1 MQIPLQITFQNME
14 PSDAVEA
21 NVRKKADE
29 LERFAEH
36 ITRCRVIVEAP
47 HKHQHKGNIYGVKI
61 DITLPGDEIIVS
73 RHPEQNHAH
82 EDIYVAIRDAFNA
95 ARRQLEDYLRIRG
108 NKVKAHEVEPHG
120 RITQLFPQKDYGIIE
135 TPDGR
140 EIYFHRNS
148 ILGANFDKLE
158 EGTSVRFSEEM
169 GEEGPQASTVHIE
182 GKHHA
187 TKH

>member
-1 MQIPLQITFQNME
+1 MQIPLQITFRNMD

-21 NVRKKADE
+21 NVREKAGK

-36 ITRCRVIVEAP
+36 ITSCRVIVEAP
-47 HKHQHKGNIYGVKI
+47 HKHQHKGNIYGVRI
-61 DITLPGDEIIVS
+61 DITLPGGEIIVNS
-73 RHPEQNHAH
+73 HPEQNHAH
-82 EDIYVAIRDAFNA
+82 EDIYVAIRDAFDA
-95 ARRQLEDYLRIRG
+95 ARRQLEDYVRIRR
-108 NKVKAHEVEPHG
+108 NKVKVHEAEPHG
-120 RITQLFPQKDYGIIE
+120 RITQLFPQEGYGIIE

-148 ILGANFDKLE
+148 ILDANFDKLE

-169 GEEGPQASTVHIE
+169 GDDGPQASTVHIE

-187 TKH
+187 T